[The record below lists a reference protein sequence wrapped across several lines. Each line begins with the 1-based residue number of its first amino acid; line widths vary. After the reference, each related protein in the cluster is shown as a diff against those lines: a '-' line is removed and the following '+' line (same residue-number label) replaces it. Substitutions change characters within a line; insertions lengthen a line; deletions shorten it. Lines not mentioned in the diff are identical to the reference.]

1 MNERA
6 AKVGVW
12 AYLLFTV
19 ASFALALFYLLNGGF
34 RSNVSL
40 VALPVWMGYTAFT
53 TIKSVADLIGAQNR
67 TANFTRMLDRWEDTF
82 GKRSSALVLL
92 AFMTIVTG
100 AIIGVSSLAIGGTS
114 VIIVVGVALETT
126 KAMEAQMMMRHYKGF
141 LD

>member
-114 VIIVVGVALETT
+114 VIIVVGVALETV
-126 KAMEAQMMMRHYKGF
+126 KQMEAQMLMRHYKGF
-141 LD
+141 LE

>member
-6 AKVGVW
+6 AKGGVW

-34 RSNVSL
+34 RFNVSL

-82 GKRSSALVLL
+82 GTRSSALVLL
-92 AFMTIVTG
+92 AFMTIVNG
-100 AIIGVSSLAIGGTS
+100 AIKLAVPYILFQLGVQFA
-114 VIIVVGVALETT
+114 
-126 KAMEAQMMMRHYKGF
+126 
-141 LD
+141 

>member
-40 VALPVWMGYTAFT
+40 IALPVWMGYTAFT

-67 TANFTRMLDRWEDTF
+67 TANFTRMLDRWQDAF
-82 GKRSSALVLL
+82 GKRSSALLLL

-100 AIIGVSSLAIGGTS
+100 AIKLAVPYILFQLGVQFA
-114 VIIVVGVALETT
+114 
-126 KAMEAQMMMRHYKGF
+126 
-141 LD
+141 